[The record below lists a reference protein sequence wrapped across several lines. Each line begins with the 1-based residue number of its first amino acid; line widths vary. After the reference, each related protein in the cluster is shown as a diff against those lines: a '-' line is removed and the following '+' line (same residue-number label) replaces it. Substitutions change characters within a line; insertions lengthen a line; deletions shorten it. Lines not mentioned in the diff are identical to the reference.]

1 MGVYTE
7 FTPEKLQSTLP
18 HGERL
23 LRRLCLAVTRV
34 ASHVSRTASTS
45 NGKLWF
51 TPSIRILSKSYQYI
65 IKSSTSQENPV
76 RFRSS
81 QPSPPSSAQAILPGP
96 TWSVADGHW
105 LMPAPR
111 RSSGTPLKDEKSL
124 RIIGR
129 FGPHMLNTVFPV
141 CPEKIKPQT
150 VFLRIHALQQIDAQ
164 GYPLGRVH
172 HALENRKLHPLSP
185 VLAVPRYSAQT
196 TPPGGILR
204 VHVIAY
210 QNQHSVTGSQRV
222 DRRPGHRAD
231 SGQATAPGND
241 TAGPPA
247 FFHAKKDA
255 RRFPVC
261 APAKRL
267 SHPCGCPRP

>member
-1 MGVYTE
+1 M
-7 FTPEKLQSTLP
+7 
-18 HGERL
+18 
-23 LRRLCLAVTRV
+23 
-34 ASHVSRTASTS
+34 
-45 NGKLWF
+45 
-51 TPSIRILSKSYQYI
+51 
-65 IKSSTSQENPV
+65 
-76 RFRSS
+76 
-81 QPSPPSSAQAILPGP
+81 SSARRTPG
-96 TWSVADGHW
+96 
-105 LMPAPR
+105 R
-111 RSSGTPLKDEKSL
+111 PLKNEKSL
-124 RIIGR
+124 RIIGG

-141 CPEKIKPQT
+141 GPEKIKPQT
-150 VFLRIHALQQIDAQ
+150 VFLRIHAFQQIRAQ
-164 GYPLGRVH
+164 GYPLGGIH